1 MTMARGAAVA
11 FVGVVL
17 GLAACGDDDSNP
29 TGATTGAGNAS
40 SGCEVALV
48 VADPSTVTG
57 DTRDKQVL
65 SEGTCITGAA
75 PEARFQVTAATTG
88 MLELMLT
95 AQAGADLGMYVREV
109 CDDAA
114 TEIGCADSEPA
125 GADEA
130 LRVPVDEGQTVWVIV
145 DGFDDGID
153 DFQAGS
159 FSLTVASRAIVCG
172 DNLVEGSETCDPPDQ
187 VTCSAGCAI
196 VPEICDDGDDN
207 DLDDL
212 TDCED
217 LAQCADFAA
226 CPLDATCSAASPAQP
241 MNNGAAPAGTGYFA
255 GSCTGGH
262 LSPEAL
268 YSYDPASPGV
278 LSLTLESDTDQGLY
292 VRGGCVDPTL
302 EIGCLDDSPGGVDEI
317 LIVPVDAAPVTIFVD
332 AAEPDLAGPYR
343 LSTSFLPA
351 TEIEPNDT
359 PATASDYTDAFVAS
373 ISPVGDAD
381 DIKVVV
387 PGPSS
392 TLTAAVADFGNGD
405 CINFKLD
412 SVLELLGPDGAT
424 SLAMN
429 DDSGSFCSL
438 VEATGLAAGTYYLR
452 VTASPTTMKP
462 VFAYRLD
469 VQVN

>member
-1 MTMARGAAVA
+1 
-11 FVGVVL
+11 VVL

-29 TGATTGAGNAS
+29 TGATTGTVPT
-40 SGCEVALV
+40 GCEAAVV
-48 VADPSTVTG
+48 VADPSDVTG
-57 DTRDKQVL
+57 DTRGQEAL
-65 SEGTCITGAA
+65 SEGMCITGAA

-88 MLELMLT
+88 MLDLT
-95 AQAGADLGMYVREV
+95 LTPNANVDLGVYVREA
-109 CDDAA
+109 CADAA
-114 TEIGCADSEPA
+114 TEIGCADSETA
-125 GADEA
+125 GGVET
-130 LRVPVDEGQTVWVIV
+130 LRVPVTEGQTVWVIV
-145 DGFDDGID
+145 DGFDDGIGEI
-153 DFQAGS
+153 QAGA

-187 VTCSAGCAI
+187 ITCAAGCQI
-196 VPEICDDGDDN
+196 VPEVCDDGDDN

-217 LAQCADFAA
+217 LAQCAAFAG
-226 CPLDATCSAASPAQP
+226 CPIEATCAAAMPAQP
-241 MNNGAAPAGTGYFA
+241 MNNAAAPTGTGYFA

-292 VRGGCVDPTL
+292 VRAGCADPTL
-302 EIGCLDDSPGGVDEI
+302 EIGCLDDSPGAVDEV
-317 LIVPVDAAPVTIFVD
+317 LFVPVDGAPVTIFVD
-332 AAEPDLAGPYR
+332 AAEPAQAGPYK
-343 LSTSFLPA
+343 LSTAFLPA
-351 TEIEPNDT
+351 SEIEPNDT
-359 PATASDYTDAFVAS
+359 PATASDYAAAFVAS
-373 ISPVGDAD
+373 ISPAGDVD

-392 TLTAAVADFGNGD
+392 TLTAAVTDFGNGD
-405 CINFKLD
+405 CMNFKLD
-412 SVLELLGPDGAT
+412 SVLEVLGPDGTT

-429 DDSGSFCSL
+429 DDTGNFCSL
-438 VEATGLAAGTYYLR
+438 VEATGLAAGTYYVR
-452 VTASPTTMKP
+452 VTASRTTMKP